1 MPNMYERSRIISLH
15 VHHLSF
21 RESIDQVS
29 AWGLQ
34 HRHAFVCFA
43 NVHMV
48 IEAHND
54 PSFQKVLDEATLV
67 LPDGKPVAMSCRWL
81 HKRKQERIPGMDFM
95 PALLQ
100 KAHELKARIF
110 LYGSTDEV
118 LKKIEQRMQ
127 ADFPQAVFAGAISPP
142 FRPLTDEEIKAHISR
157 INESG
162 AHFVLVALGC
172 PKQEKWMAVNYKEIN
187 AVLLGLGGA
196 FPVFAGLQK
205 RAPVWMRRS
214 ALEWLYRLIQEP
226 GRLFKRYFYTNSYFM
241 TLLMKQLMTRPKNKA
256 PESE

>member
-1 MPNMYERSRIISLH
+1 MYERSRIISLH

-34 HRHAFVCFA
+34 QRPAFVCFA

-67 LPDGKPVAMSCRWL
+67 LPDGKPVAMACRWL
-81 HKRKQERIPGMDFM
+81 HKRKQERISGMDFM

-100 KAHELKARIF
+100 KAHELKARVF

-142 FRPLTDEEIKAHISR
+142 FRQLTDQEIKAHTSQ
-157 INESG
+157 INGSG

-172 PKQEKWMAVNYKEIN
+172 PKQEKWMAKNYKEIN
-187 AVLLGLGGA
+187 AVMLGLGGA
-196 FPVFAGLQK
+196 FPVTAGVQK
-205 RAPVWMRRS
+205 RAPVWMQKM
-214 ALEWLYRLIQEP
+214 ALEWLYRLTQEP
-226 GRLFKRYFYTNSYFM
+226 GRLFRRYFYTNVFFLW
-241 TLLMKQLMTRPKNKA
+241 LLVKNLAAKR
-256 PESE
+256 

>member
-34 HRHAFVCFA
+34 HQHAFVCFA

-54 PSFQKVLDEATLV
+54 AAFQQLLNEATLV
-67 LPDGKPVAMSCRWL
+67 LPDGKPVAMACRWL
-81 HKRKQERIPGMDFM
+81 HKRKQERISGMDFM

-110 LYGSTDEV
+110 LYGSTEDV
-118 LKKIEQRMQ
+118 LKKIEERIR

-142 FRPLTDEEIKAHISR
+142 FRTLTDEEIKAHISQ
-157 INESG
+157 INGSD

-172 PKQEKWMAVNYKEIN
+172 PKQEKWMAKNYSGIN

-196 FPVFAGLQK
+196 FPVTAGVQK
-205 RAPVWMRRS
+205 RAPVWMQKM
-214 ALEWLYRLIQEP
+214 ALEWLFRLIQEP
-226 GRLFKRYFYTNSYFM
+226 RRMFKRYFYTNLYFIG
-241 TLLMKQLMTRPKNKA
+241 LLVKELFRGKK
-256 PESE
+256 

>member
-1 MPNMYERSRIISLH
+1 MYERSRIISLH

-29 AWGLQ
+29 ALGLQ
-34 HRHAFVCFA
+34 HQHAFVCFA

-54 PSFQKVLDEATLV
+54 LSFQKVLDEATLV
-67 LPDGKPVAMSCRWL
+67 LPDGKPVAMACRWL
-81 HKRKQERIPGMDFM
+81 HKRKQERISGMDFM

-100 KAHELKARIF
+100 KAHELNARIF

-118 LKKIEQRMQ
+118 LKKIEQRIQ

-142 FRPLTDEEIKAHISR
+142 FRPLTEEEIKAHISQ
-157 INESG
+157 INESD

-172 PKQEKWMAVNYKEIN
+172 PKQEKWMAKNYSAVN

-196 FPVFAGLQK
+196 FPVTAGVQK
-205 RAPVWMRRS
+205 RAPVWMQKM
-214 ALEWLYRLIQEP
+214 ALEWLFRLIQEP
-226 GRLFKRYFYTNSYFM
+226 RRMFKRYFYTNLHFIG
-241 TLLMKQLMTRPKNKA
+241 LLTKELFKRA
-256 PESE
+256 R

>member
-67 LPDGKPVAMSCRWL
+67 LPDGKPVAMACRWL
-81 HKRKQERIPGMDFM
+81 HKRKQERVSGMDFM

-110 LYGSTDEV
+110 LYGSTDDV
-118 LKKIEQRMQ
+118 LKKIEQRIKTN
-127 ADFPQAVFAGAISPP
+127 FPQAVFAGAISPP
-142 FRPLTDEEIKAHISR
+142 FHQLTDEEIKAHISQ

-172 PKQEKWMAVNYKEIN
+172 PKQEKWMAKNYSALN

-196 FPVFAGLQK
+196 FPVTAGVQK
-205 RAPVWMRRS
+205 RAPVWMQKM
-214 ALEWLYRLIQEP
+214 ALEWLFRLIQEP
-226 GRLFKRYFYTNSYFM
+226 RRMFKRYFYTNLYFIG
-241 TLLMKQLMTRPKNKA
+241 LLTKELFKRA
-256 PESE
+256 R

>member
-1 MPNMYERSRIISLH
+1 MYERSRIISLH

-34 HRHAFVCFA
+34 HQHAFVCFA

-54 PSFQKVLDEATLV
+54 PSFQRVLDEATLV
-67 LPDGKPVAMSCRWL
+67 LPDGKPVAMACRWL
-81 HKRKQERIPGMDFM
+81 HKRKQERISGMDFM

-118 LKKIEQRMQ
+118 LKKIERRIKT
-127 ADFPQAVFAGAISPP
+127 DFPQAVFAGAISPP
-142 FRPLTDEEIKAHISR
+142 FRQLTDEEIKAHISQ
-157 INESG
+157 INESDV
-162 AHFVLVALGC
+162 HFVLVALGC
-172 PKQEKWMAVNYKEIN
+172 PKQEKWMAKNYSAVN

-196 FPVFAGLQK
+196 FPVTAGVQK
-205 RAPVWMRRS
+205 RAPVWMQKM
-214 ALEWLYRLIQEP
+214 ALEWLFRLIQEP
-226 GRLFKRYFYTNSYFM
+226 RRMFKRYFYTNLYFIG
-241 TLLMKQLMTRPKNKA
+241 LLTKELFKRA
-256 PESE
+256 R

>member
-1 MPNMYERSRIISLH
+1 MYERSRIISLH

-34 HRHAFVCFA
+34 HQHAFVCFA

-54 PSFQKVLDEATLV
+54 LAFQKVLDEATLV
-67 LPDGKPVAMSCRWL
+67 LPDGKPVAMACRWL
-81 HKRKQERIPGMDFM
+81 YKRKQERISGMDFM

-110 LYGSTDEV
+110 LYGSTDAV
-118 LKKIEQRMQ
+118 LKKIEQRIQ
-127 ADFPQAVFAGAISPP
+127 ADFPQAIFAGAISPP
-142 FRPLTDEEIKAHISR
+142 FRPLTDEEIKSHTSR

-172 PKQEKWMAVNYKEIN
+172 PKQEKWMAKNYTSVN

-196 FPVFAGLQK
+196 FPVTAGVQK
-205 RAPVWMRRS
+205 RAPVWMQKM
-214 ALEWLYRLIQEP
+214 ALEWLFRLIQEP
-226 GRLFKRYFYTNSYFM
+226 RRMFKRYFYTNLYFIG
-241 TLLMKQLMTRPKNKA
+241 LLTKELFKRA
-256 PESE
+256 